1 MNTKN
6 CLRHKELKHLQ
17 LPSRDFWA
25 ELESIRELLQPLD
38 EKLKMS
44 EWEISFEACTDAVD
58 GHYKLLEIRKIEYPA
73 ELESFMSPNNGT
85 FAPRYQRQTK
95 PFHVAAYYLMPENRT
110 KCITEH
116 FDSKL
121 QAFSR
126 QYTSSEAEYEA
137 RTAPTL

>member
-6 CLRHKELKHLQ
+6 CLRHKELKQLQ

-44 EWEISFEACTDAVD
+44 ESGKSHLKHVLTRWMDIM
-58 GHYKLLEIRKIEYPA
+58 KLLEIRKIEYPA
-73 ELESFMSPNNGT
+73 ELMSPNNGT

-95 PFHVAAYYLMPENRT
+95 PLHVAAYYLMPENRT

-121 QAFSR
+121 Q
-126 QYTSSEAEYEA
+126 
-137 RTAPTL
+137 